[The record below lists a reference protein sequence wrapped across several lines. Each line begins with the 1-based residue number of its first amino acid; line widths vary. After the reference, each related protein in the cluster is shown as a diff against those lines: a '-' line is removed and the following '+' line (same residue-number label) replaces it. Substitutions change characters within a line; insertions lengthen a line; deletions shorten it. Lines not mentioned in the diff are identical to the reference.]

1 MRLTFWLFLFVVSC
15 TSNKSASSKD
25 RYEAMN
31 DLWQNKANK
40 SEVISTLGTKY
51 QVAPSGIT
59 YSFTTFNYPK
69 SGHFFNQANQ
79 LIVQFIFLEKN
90 EWWAGVLSQQQN
102 LLHTQLVDTF
112 SLNPKKFVFTYD
124 FLHQKYFVEGLSSR
138 EIAAQTFSSRATVT

>member
-25 RYEAMN
+25 RYEVMN

-40 SEVISTLGTKY
+40 SEVISALGPNY

-79 LIVQFIFLEKN
+79 ITVQFIFLEKD
-90 EWWAGVLSQQQN
+90 EFETFKHKIKCPWSVEKKMVSSGHTVKTIEYGECKILSLKYTYPSN
-102 LLHTQLVDTF
+102 L
-112 SLNPKKFVFTYD
+112 NTY
-124 FLHQKYFVEGLSSR
+124 
-138 EIAAQTFSSRATVT
+138 EIRWEK